1 MTAISSKLGV
11 EAEGYRK
18 ILCQTGIRSSRDM
31 SEYTE
36 SYLRNEGYAV
46 SVVWCVIPINERFQL
61 LNNTSYLYM
70 IVGTHNTKRRLRCDF
85 RETRLVTPPATR
97 LVNL

>member
-31 SEYTE
+31 SESTE
-36 SYLRNEGYAV
+36 SYLRNERYAV
-46 SVVWCVIPINERFQL
+46 PVS
-61 LNNTSYLYM
+61 
-70 IVGTHNTKRRLRCDF
+70 G
-85 RETRLVTPPATR
+85 A
-97 LVNL
+97 